1 MTGEFLRNLSLI
13 LAWEEVFGYSP
24 CDSISIE
31 TGIRV
36 QQILEKLLSSRQFS
50 GNRKIGVDFDLI

>member
-13 LAWEEVFGYSP
+13 LAWVEVFGYSP

-31 TGIRV
+31 TGLRV